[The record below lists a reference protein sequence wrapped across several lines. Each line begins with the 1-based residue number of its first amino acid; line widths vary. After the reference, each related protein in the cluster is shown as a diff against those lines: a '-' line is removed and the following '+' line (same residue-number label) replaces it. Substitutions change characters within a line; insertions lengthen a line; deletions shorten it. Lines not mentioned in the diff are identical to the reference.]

1 MTWSL
6 HETTAFTLWP
16 ICHWEPVV
24 CLTKSPSTL
33 WRMVRTDARKIGAHH
48 DVHFLLLC
56 SLAASLAL
64 NLALTVCYI
73 LFSTVP
79 LRTPELSLTSHSSTD
94 IQVTWQPLP
103 AKVSRGRLS
112 AYRLSYRTAADSTV
126 ASVEIP
132 QNITRYLLEGL
143 QPDTIYLLRMA
154 AATRAGWCEPSA
166 WTSHRT
172 PKTSS
177 SNGKRPERAL
187 RSFTL
192 LSSRQTA
199 VFCARLYPF
208 MQLLFQEADND
219 KVNHT
224 VPDLSPGFWSPVF
237 IVAFRIPGGSLELMQ
252 LGQSLLL

>member
-1 MTWSL
+1 MS
-6 HETTAFTLWP
+6 H
-16 ICHWEPVV
+16 
-24 CLTKSPSTL
+24 
-33 WRMVRTDARKIGAHH
+33 R
-48 DVHFLLLC
+48 DVHFRSPLLVSSILKRIHN
-56 SLAASLAL
+56 LAL
-64 NLALTVCYI
+64 NLSVTVRYT

-94 IQVTWQPLP
+94 IQVNWQPLP

-132 QNITRYLLEGL
+132 QNSTQYLLGGL

-177 SNGKRPERAL
+177 SNGKGPERSL
-187 RSFTL
+187 PRFRL
-192 LSSRQTA
+192 LSSRQTGM
-199 VFCARLYPF
+199 FCVGL
-208 MQLLFQEADND
+208 
-219 KVNHT
+219 
-224 VPDLSPGFWSPVF
+224 
-237 IVAFRIPGGSLELMQ
+237 
-252 LGQSLLL
+252 